1 MWEAT
6 LYCIERFQTLI
17 AGLVGFTG
25 VVVALVVN
33 GWITRRQHARQV
45 DHERQV
51 LRTALRSELRILR
64 TAYLDRISMID
75 EAKREGSS
83 GVLVPLNTMTDAY
96 GQLLDKLGLLSE
108 EEVRATMTAYVLA
121 RQMPERVQ
129 LLRRQHA
136 TDDEL
141 GRSMALVDSDFFN
154 ALRDMH
160 RNYLQDIDKAIS
172 ALDPG

>member
-1 MWEAT
+1 
-6 LYCIERFQTLI
+6 
-17 AGLVGFTG
+17 
-25 VVVALVVN
+25 
-33 GWITRRQHARQV
+33 
-45 DHERQV
+45 
-51 LRTALRSELRILR
+51 
-64 TAYLDRISMID
+64 
-75 EAKREGSS
+75 
-83 GVLVPLNTMTDAY
+83 
-96 GQLLDKLGLLSE
+96 
-108 EEVRATMTAYVLA
+108 MTAYGLA

-141 GRSMALVDSDFFN
+141 ERSMALVDSAFFN